1 MDLNHGPLG
10 YEPSELPS
18 CSTPRRLL
26 QAAVIYF
33 IGRQGIVKS
42 ACRSAH
48 SGLRGSCLAATVG
61 YLHGCAL
68 GGYWLHGRVFSRW
81 RRWLAYVAAC
91 LLSRTRVEASF
102 YQGYCARIVCRGMRG
117 RLDVGGLALL
127 PVVSGGLCMSWH
139 TLPAVSG
146 EFRMVTV
153 GLPHV
158 AYVSVYVSR
167 RLSDGWG
174 CARWCSASCVCTGMR
189 IAADAGGFGRER
201 GGFAGWVCAGMRV
214 RLDVGG
220 LALLP
225 VCIWRVAYVVAYTT
239 RQMPAGLGFAVMFRR
254 LCVS

>member
-1 MDLNHGPLG
+1 M
-10 YEPSELPS
+10 
-18 CSTPRRLL
+18 
-26 QAAVIYF
+26 
-33 IGRQGIVKS
+33 
-42 ACRSAH
+42 
-48 SGLRGSCLAATVG
+48 
-61 YLHGCAL
+61 
-68 GGYWLHGRVFSRW
+68 HGRVFSRW

-91 LLSRTRVEASF
+91 LLSRTRVEAPF

-117 RLDVGGLALL
+117 RLDVGGLAL
-127 PVVSGGLCMSWH
+127 
-139 TLPAVSG
+139 LPAVSG

-189 IAADAGGFGRER
+189 IAADAGGFGRGR

-239 RQMPAGLGFAVMFRR
+239 RQMPAGLGFLR
-254 LCVS
+254 

>member
-33 IGRQGIVKS
+33 IRRQGIVKS

-48 SGLRGSCLAATVG
+48 SGLRGSC
-61 YLHGCAL
+61 C
-68 GGYWLHGRVFSRW
+68 GGDGRVFA
-81 RRWLAYVAAC
+81 WLRAGWLPASWSCVRA
-91 LLSRTRVEASF
+91 LEALV
-102 YQGYCARIVCRGMRG
+102 GVCRGMRG

-127 PVVSGGLCMSWH
+127 PVVFGGLCMSWH

-158 AYVSVYVSR
+158 AYVSACVSPQMLVDLGGDVGDLRVVYVPACVV
-167 RLSDGWG
+167 GHPPPCNG
-174 CARWCSASCVCTGMR
+174 ASVRSG
-189 IAADAGGFGRER
+189 AGI
-201 GGFAGWVCAGMRV
+201 V
-214 RLDVGG
+214 
-220 LALLP
+220 
-225 VCIWRVAYVVAYTT
+225 
-239 RQMPAGLGFAVMFRR
+239 
-254 LCVS
+254 

>member
-61 YLHGCAL
+61 YLQGCAL

-127 PVVSGGLCMSWH
+127 PVVSGGLCMS
-139 TLPAVSG
+139 
-146 EFRMVTV
+146 
-153 GLPHV
+153 
-158 AYVSVYVSR
+158 
-167 RLSDGWG
+167 
-174 CARWCSASCVCTGMR
+174 
-189 IAADAGGFGRER
+189 
-201 GGFAGWVCAGMRV
+201 
-214 RLDVGG
+214 
-220 LALLP
+220 
-225 VCIWRVAYVVAYTT
+225 
-239 RQMPAGLGFAVMFRR
+239 
-254 LCVS
+254 